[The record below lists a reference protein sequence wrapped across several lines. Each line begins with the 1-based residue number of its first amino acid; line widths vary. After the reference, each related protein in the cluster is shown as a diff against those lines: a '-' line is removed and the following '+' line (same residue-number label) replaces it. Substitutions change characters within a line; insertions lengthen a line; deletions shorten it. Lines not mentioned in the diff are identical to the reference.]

1 MNPDL
6 KLLLDEMDKRFS
18 VQERRFDTIERKL
31 DTSSAASAS
40 RLDALES
47 ATKGFDEWRPSIEG
61 VVDDL
66 KLEVHKLA
74 TLKLEVGKIT
84 KYWERSMVDAPSATP
99 GVFAPTP
106 PLKSASAPSSPSAA
120 ILDTKP
126 VLSPNFKSAFTTDCQ
141 DAGRASAGIPAEP
154 PLGTRVEHRTR
165 EGEFGV
171 VTTLIPPPGIWTIS

>member
-84 KYWERSMVDAPSATP
+84 KYWESHSGVPS
-99 GVFAPTP
+99 
-106 PLKSASAPSSPSAA
+106 
-120 ILDTKP
+120 
-126 VLSPNFKSAFTTDCQ
+126 
-141 DAGRASAGIPAEP
+141 
-154 PLGTRVEHRTR
+154 LGTSCVSSSTCRPRRQRHGLLSFAYTRREVERR
-165 EGEFGV
+165 RPNWAGQ
-171 VTTLIPPPGIWTIS
+171 L